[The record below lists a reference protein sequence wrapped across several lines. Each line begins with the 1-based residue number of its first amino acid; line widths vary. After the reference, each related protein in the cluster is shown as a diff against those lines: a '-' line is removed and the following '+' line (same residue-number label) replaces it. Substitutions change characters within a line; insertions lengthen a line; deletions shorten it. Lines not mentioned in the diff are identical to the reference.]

1 MNWPLPEKYILM
13 ANKQTKI
20 YSTWYVVKEMQ
31 IKMMNYHYP
40 SIKMAKPQIMTTPK
54 ADKDVQQQELSF
66 SAGKAKWYCHF
77 GRKCVLTY
85 LYHTIQ
91 PSSNHILVFI
101 QMNEISC

>member
-13 ANKQTKI
+13 ANKQMKI

-54 ADKDVQQQELSF
+54 ADKDVQQQELLLPVGMQNGIATLEDSVAVSF
-66 SAGKAKWYCHF
+66 
-77 GRKCVLTY
+77 L
-85 LYHTIQ
+85 Q
-91 PSSNHILVFI
+91 N
-101 QMNEISC
+101 